1 MLGQVEVFLSHEHTL
16 TKEVL
21 VDLLSISFWDKPGRT
36 RLAGSFNE
44 RENILH
50 CCEFLALFGES
61 HTTLKFV
68 SSLSKMV
75 VRINCLRSYV

>member
-1 MLGQVEVFLSHEHTL
+1 MLGQVEVFLSHEHAL

-21 VDLLSISFWDKPGRT
+21 VDLLSVSFWDKPGLT
-36 RLAGSFNE
+36 RLAGSCGKPE
-44 RENILH
+44 DDSH

-68 SSLSKMV
+68 WILSKRV
-75 VRINCLRSYV
+75 VRIRCLRSYV